1 MPTKIGF
8 DNLRPFIAPVLL
20 EATGTLRGAD
30 LLRRVVNKA
39 IERAKA
45 STETTTRRIVR
56 TTDIDESDGLLF
68 QAILYRETA
77 EPSWSEETALKDE
90 RNELIV
96 VAVCDHA
103 VALCASDAVMRD
115 RIVKEVSAVRRMPRE
130 AIAAFVT
137 GEARALWLNGIH
149 TPTASKAD
157 TKAVTGL
164 ALEYALDPIG
174 DQTYYWSAGRM
185 KSSVAGLA
193 APQGDGK
200 PKSKA
205 KAKSEPLVGAAPGH
219 ARLWIRRAQDWADFK
234 RVINLIVN
242 HALHGPRRPDPLLSL
257 AQPVYDMT
265 GVNNAYGLAVI
276 PSQLLSEDEIS
287 DSDRLE
293 ANRWAFEATYEV
305 RPLAGLSL
313 EVEPLIDGRP
323 IGKAE
328 LTVTVEEGVASIAL
342 KWTEEPEGRADDRKA
357 CGRFLAHSD
366 QIKIFYESGHSIAQ
380 GRCYAGGYSDQMFE
394 WSFRSFTNYAID
406 REKPLV
412 PNGSTLSKCIAVDGD
427 NSLFA
432 YVVEKMFCDHSGQPR
447 GWLASDD
454 GSMELAD
461 FIHVDPQAKVIS
473 LVHVKASGKTGA
485 HRLAAPSDYEIVVS
499 QAVKNLR
506 HLDRRKLHDE
516 LTKGKGKK
524 IGKAVWFDG
533 KPQKDRSDMLKAI
546 AKLPANAAKV
556 LIVLQPRITQ
566 QERDRC
572 WAAGAPDKDAM
583 RMKQIDT
590 LMLGARVS
598 ALSCGATFIGIGDS
612 GE

>member
-1 MPTKIGF
+1 M
-8 DNLRPFIAPVLL
+8 RPFIAPVLL
-20 EATGTLRGAD
+20 EATGTLRGAA

-39 IERAKA
+39 NERAKA
-45 STETTTRRIVR
+45 STETTKRRLVR
-56 TTDIDESDGLLF
+56 TTEIDESDGLLF
-68 QAILYRETA
+68 QAILYHETA
-77 EPSWSEETALKDE
+77 EPSWSKETTLQDE

-96 VAVCDHA
+96 VAVHDHA
-103 VALCASDAVMRD
+103 IALCASDAVMRD

-149 TPTASKAD
+149 TPTASKPD

-185 KSSVAGLA
+185 KSSVSGLA
-193 APQGDGK
+193 TPDGDAK
-200 PKSKA
+200 PKAKSKSRV
-205 KAKSEPLVGAAPGH
+205 KAKSEPLVGAAPGQ
-219 ARLWIRRAQDWADFK
+219 ARLWIRRAQDWPDFK
-234 RVINLIVN
+234 RVIGVIIN
-242 HALHGPRRPDPLLSL
+242 HALHGPRRPDPLSSL

-265 GVNNAYGLAVI
+265 GVTGAYGLAVI

-287 DSDRLE
+287 DADRLE

-305 RPLAGLSL
+305 RRLAGLSL
-313 EVEPLIDGRP
+313 EVKPIIDGSP

-328 LTVTVEEGVASIAL
+328 LTITVEDGTASIAL
-342 KWTEEPEGRADDRKA
+342 KWTEAPEGRADDRKA

-366 QIKIFYESGHSIAQ
+366 QVKIFYESGHSIAQ
-380 GRCYAGGYSDQMFE
+380 GRCYAGGYSDQKFE

-406 REKPLV
+406 REKPVV
-412 PNGSTLSKCIAVDGD
+412 PNGSTLSKCIAVGGD

-432 YVVEKMFCDHSGQPR
+432 YVVEKMFCDDAGKPK

-461 FIHVDPQAKVIS
+461 FIHVDPEAKVIS
-473 LVHVKASGKTGA
+473 LVHVKASGKTSVD
-485 HRLAAPSDYEIVVS
+485 RLAAPSDYEIVVS

-506 HLDRRKLHDE
+506 HLDRRNLHDE

-533 KPQKDRSDMLKAI
+533 KPQKDRSTMLKAI

-556 LIVLQPRITQ
+556 LVVLQPRVTQ
-566 QERDRC
+566 KERDRC
-572 WAAGAPDKDAM
+572 WATDAPDKDAM

-612 GE
+612 GT